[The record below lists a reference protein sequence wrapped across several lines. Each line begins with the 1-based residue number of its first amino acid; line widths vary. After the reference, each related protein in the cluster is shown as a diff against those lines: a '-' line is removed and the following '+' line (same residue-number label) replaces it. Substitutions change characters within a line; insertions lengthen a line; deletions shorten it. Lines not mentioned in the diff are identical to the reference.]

1 MVTFRT
7 RMYEIKFDDILL
19 DQLKKVDESEK
30 KILSKMF
37 DKIEEKGPKAGKMI
51 DSKLFIYEM
60 KNKRPP
66 IRLYFKHMKDSKNI
80 WLFEYEM
87 KTSEKKQ
94 KRTIGR
100 IKDRILSLF
109 KNLNLF

>member
-1 MVTFRT
+1 MGVRDKT
-7 RMYEIKFDDILL
+7 YEIKFDDVILN
-19 DQLKKVDESEK
+19 QLADVNESIK

-37 DKIEEKGPKAGKMI
+37 DKIEEKGPRAGKMI
-51 DSKLFIYEM
+51 DSKLFMYEM

-66 IRLYFKHMKDSKNI
+66 IRLYFKHLKDSKDI

-87 KTSEKKQ
+87 KTNKKKQ

-100 IKDRILSLF
+100 IKDKILRLF
-109 KNLNLF
+109 KLKP

>member
-1 MVTFRT
+1 MRVRDKI
-7 RMYEIKFDDILL
+7 YEIKFDEVILN
-19 DQLKKVDESEK
+19 QLANVDGGIK

-37 DKIEEKGPKAGKMI
+37 DRIENKGPKAGKMI
-51 DSKLFIYEM
+51 DSKLFIYGM

-66 IRLYFKHMKDSKNI
+66 IRLYFKHLKNSKEI

-100 IKDRILSLF
+100 IKDKIFRLF
-109 KNLNLF
+109 KLKS